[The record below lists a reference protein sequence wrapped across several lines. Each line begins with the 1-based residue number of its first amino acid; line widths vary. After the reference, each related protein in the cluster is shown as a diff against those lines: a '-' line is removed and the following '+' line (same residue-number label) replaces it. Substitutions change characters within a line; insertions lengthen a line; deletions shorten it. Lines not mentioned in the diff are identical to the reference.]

1 MNSFHMNH
9 YRGRIA
15 PTPTG
20 FLHLGHGQTFW
31 IAYRRAREAGGQ
43 LVYRTEDLDAQRCSD
58 YFATAAIED
67 LAWLGIEWA
76 EGPDRGGAFGPYIQ
90 SRRLKRY
97 RQLLNHLISRGFA
110 YPCRCSRRDVREAA
124 SAPHEEGDE
133 PLYAGTCRP
142 SLGQTAV
149 FEVAGERRNV
159 NWRFRVPFDDVVA
172 FEDGRYGSRSF
183 NSGKDFGDFVLWRH
197 DGMPSYQLAVVADDH
212 DMDITEVVRGA
223 DLLKCTARQL
233 LLYNAL
239 GWPPPAYYH
248 CPLVTDDSGRRLAKR
263 DRSRSLR
270 SMRQSGVKP
279 KDIRSRFIE

>member
-1 MNSFHMNH
+1 MNH

-31 IAYRRAREAGGQ
+31 IAHRRAREAGGQ

-58 YFATAAIED
+58 DFATAAIED
-67 LAWLGIEWA
+67 LAWLGIEWN
-76 EGPDRGGAFGPYIQ
+76 EGPDRGGPFGPYIQ

-97 RQLLNHLISRGFA
+97 RQLLNQLISRGFA

-124 SAPHEEGDE
+124 SAPHEQGDE

-142 SLGQTAV
+142 SIGQATV

-159 NWRFRVPFDDVVA
+159 NWRFRAPYDNVVT

-183 NSGKDFGDFVLWRH
+183 NAGKDFGDFIIWRH
-197 DGMPSYQLAVVADDH
+197 DGIPSYQLAVVADDH

-270 SMRQSGVKP
+270 AMRQSGVKP